1 MNSLLLR
8 SASHRR
14 RRRWVELNGKKRKTF
29 IGPEGFYHK
38 DQNMWYWAP
47 VGLLLS
53 IAFNRQLPTCT
64 DIVDESVS
72 EFGARSER
80 SSEKLNI
87 SMVALRFRIRSFDI
101 GSNHAI
107 MKWFLISV
115 RTEKMLNL
123 HHPGNDILRESRD
136 TFNRKKHITSHR
148 RSLQSSQTCTHF
160 FSGLWSFV
168 CNLIDTLR
176 FYSVS
181 LARLCSLPRR
191 YEQLNHIREQK
202 EMKKLRRRRILWSRT
217 VVVKA
222 NDSCW
227 SEWIRRENRTFGN
240 IPRPAAKATEN
251 GHEFPF
257 FYPRILSHRSDVRK
271 RKTINITHHLP
282 RWCRSLF
289 HYFLTILFR

>member
-1 MNSLLLR
+1 MK
-8 SASHRR
+8 
-14 RRRWVELNGKKRKTF
+14 KKRKTF

-72 EFGARSER
+72 ESGARSER
-80 SSEKLNI
+80 SSEQLNI

-136 TFNRKKHITSHR
+136 TFNRKKTHHNITS
-148 RSLQSSQTCTHF
+148 SLPSVISSSYTF

-202 EMKKLRRRRILWSRT
+202 EVKIRRRRILWSRT
-217 VVVKA
+217 VV
-222 NDSCW
+222 C
-227 SEWIRRENRTFGN
+227 
-240 IPRPAAKATEN
+240 
-251 GHEFPF
+251 
-257 FYPRILSHRSDVRK
+257 RK
-271 RKTINITHHLP
+271 
-282 RWCRSLF
+282 S
-289 HYFLTILFR
+289 